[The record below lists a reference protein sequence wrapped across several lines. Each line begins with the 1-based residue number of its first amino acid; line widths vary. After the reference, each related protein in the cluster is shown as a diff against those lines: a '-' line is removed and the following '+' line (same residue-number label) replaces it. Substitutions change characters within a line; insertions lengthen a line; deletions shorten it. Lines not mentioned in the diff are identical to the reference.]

1 MPVYKV
7 RKRTGAIVTFDAV
20 KIMAALQKAF
30 AATGELG
37 KDNIPVLVENI
48 VQWLERKF
56 IDIIPDVEDVQ
67 DIAEFILMQEGYIKT
82 AKAYILYREKRA
94 MNRSTRSVV
103 VEVEKT
109 MQEYLDQS
117 DWRVNANANSWYSL
131 GWLILNTSWKV
142 TANYWLSHVY
152 TKNIGDAHRNGD
164 YHIHD
169 LDMFCGYCAGWSLR
183 QLLEEWFNGMPNRIE
198 SAPPKNLQAAVNQMI
213 NFLGTL
219 QNEWAWAQAF
229 SSFDTYLSPFVHKYE
244 EEIKKD
250 IKTHRFSFSNEEKE
264 QQYISEK
271 TYAYVYQ
278 QMQNF
283 VFGLNVPS
291 RWWTQTPFTNITLDW
306 TCPEDLREKAL
317 FLWGIQAGSYE
328 KKFGELDREREII
341 NRALIEVYMAWD
353 RKWRAFTFP
362 IPTYN
367 ITEDFPWESP
377 EALRIFDMT
386 AKYGLP
392 YFQNFIGS
400 QFKKT
405 KDKEGN
411 DIFVPNENAYKPWAV
426 RSMCCRL
433 QLDLRELIKR
443 GNGLFWSAEMT
454 GSIGVVTL
462 NMARIGH
469 QYKGDIEK
477 YKKRIATLMEL
488 AKNALEMKRK
498 VLTEWLERG
507 LYPYTYRY
515 LKTFR
520 NHFSTIGL
528 NGMNESIVNFTE
540 GKEDITTDKWKQFA
554 LEILDFMRD
563 MLKEFQEI
571 TGNMYNLEATPAEW
585 TTYRFA
591 KEDKKQ
597 LPDIIQAG
605 TPENPYY
612 TNSSQLPVEFTNDI
626 FEALDYQNELQC
638 KYTWGTVLHV
648 YMGERVSDAE
658 SCKNL
663 VKKIISQ
670 YQLPYITITPTFSIC
685 PKHGYIN
692 WEHDFCPKCD
702 HEIWYMGQKYDLD
715 IRKKY
720 TAGQAKIA
728 SLEHALVGVE

>member
-7 RKRTGAIVTFDAV
+7 RKRTGAIVTFDAI

-30 AATGELG
+30 LATGELEA
-37 KDNIPVLVENI
+37 DSIHILVEGI
-48 VQWLERKF
+48 VQWLEKEF
-56 IDIIPDVEDVQ
+56 VDTIPDVEDIQ
-67 DIAEFILMQEGYIKT
+67 DAVEAVLIHHGYAQT

-94 MNRSTRSVV
+94 MNRSARSVV

-117 DWRVNANANSWYSL
+117 DWRVNANANSGYSL
-131 GWLILNTSWKV
+131 GWLILNTSGKV
-142 TANYWLSHVY
+142 TANYWLSHIY

-169 LDMFCGYCAGWSLR
+169 LDMFCWYCAGWSLR

-244 EEIKKD
+244 EEVRKD
-250 IKTHRFSFSNEEKE
+250 IEIHGFSFSDSEKQE
-264 QQYISEK
+264 QYISEK
-271 TYAYVYQ
+271 TYTYVYQ

-283 VFGLNVPS
+283 IFGLNVPS

-306 TCPEDLREKAL
+306 TCPDDLKEKAL
-317 FLWGIQAGSYE
+317 FLWGLQAGWYI
-328 KKFGELDREREII
+328 KKFGELDRERGII
-341 NRALIEVYMAWD
+341 NKALIEVYTAWD

-377 EALRIFDMT
+377 EVLSIFDMT
-386 AKYGLP
+386 AKYWLP

-405 KDKEGN
+405 KNDKGN
-411 DIFVPNENAYKPWAV
+411 NILVPNENAYKPWAV

-443 GNGLFWSAEMT
+443 GNGLFGSAEMT

-469 QYKGDIEK
+469 QYKWDKEG
-477 YKKRIATLMEL
+477 YKKRISTLMEL
-488 AKNALEMKRK
+488 AKNSLEMKRK
-498 VLTEWLERG
+498 VLTEWLERW

-528 NGMNESIVNFTE
+528 NGMNESILNFTE
-540 GKEDITTDKWKQFA
+540 GEEDITTEQWKEFA

-563 MLKEFQEI
+563 ILKEFQEI
-571 TGNMYNLEATPAEW
+571 TGNMYNLEATPAEG

-605 TPENPYY
+605 TSENPYY

-702 HEIWYMGQKYDLD
+702 HEIWYTGKKYDLD
-715 IRKKY
+715 TREKY
-720 TAGQAKIA
+720 TADQDKMTT
-728 SLEHALVGVE
+728 LEHALIGAE